1 MARTRTASA
10 PKTSNG
16 RSSAN
21 NEDDSKWKWT
31 VMVFM
36 GADNVEGTAPLAD
49 AAAADIA
56 EMAAV
61 GSGGRLNIF
70 VEVHNRGTTRRG
82 QVRTGTTLETLEDV
96 TGSQASVFDGA
107 TLGRFLQW
115 ALGKAQYDRRADS
128 HHYSMLV
135 LWGHAYEFA
144 IGHSPKPNGIVD
156 ALDFAELSDA
166 LLRFQQQA
174 GPVKLDILGFDA
186 CDLATV
192 EMACQMQPFA
202 QYLLGSQLGIP
213 IPGWPYDRILD
224 RLRNPKGRL
233 MVPAEFGA
241 YIVRRFC
248 ESYTAASPVSLTLL
262 DLDRADHITDLV
274 QVLALALAGAIDDL
288 DPADFLSNLFLRS
301 QTMEGRP
308 YVDVADLCVN
318 LMRGSAAPFVIEAA
332 RAVGDFLVSPR
343 PPLVDTSTAGNRRP
357 FVLEHGRN
365 AGEAARLNGI
375 SLYAPH
381 VTPGSDVA
389 AQEKLYHKFVFAQT
403 TAWSTLVH
411 TLAGL
416 A

>member
-1 MARTRTASA
+1 MARTRKAPAS
-10 PKTSNG
+10 KTSNG
-16 RSSAN
+16 RASAN
-21 NEDDSKWKWT
+21 TEDDSKWKWT

-70 VEVHNRGTTRRG
+70 VEVHNRGTARRG
-82 QVRTGTTLETLEDV
+82 QVRRGTTLTTLEDV
-96 TGSQASVFDGA
+96 SGSQASVFDGA

-115 ALGKAQYDRRADS
+115 ALGKAQYGRPDA
-128 HHYSMLV
+128 HHYVMLV

-166 LLRFQQQA
+166 LQRFQQQA

-202 QYLLGSQLGIP
+202 RYLLGSQLGIP

-262 DLDRADHITDLV
+262 DLERADHLTDLV
-274 QVLALALAGAIDDL
+274 QVLTLALAGAIEDI
-288 DPADFLSNLFLRS
+288 DPAALLSNLFLRS
-301 QTMEGRP
+301 QTMGGRP

-332 RAVGDFLVSPR
+332 RAVGDFLVSSR
-343 PPLVDTSTAGNRRP
+343 PPLVDTSADGNRRP
-357 FVLEHGRN
+357 FVIEHGRN
-365 AGEAARLNGI
+365 AGEAARLHGI

-389 AQEKLYHKFVFAQT
+389 AHEKLYNKFVFAQN
-403 TAWSTLVH
+403 TAWSRLVH

-416 A
+416 E